1 MSIVAGLFWF
11 ILFCVVAR
19 RMASGRR
26 IERHMLRPTYQA
38 EVARLREEVDQ
49 LTAQVMRLTDEQQFM
64 VRLLADGQ
72 TEGEPALLSQPKPEN
87 S

>member
-1 MSIVAGLFWF
+1 
-11 ILFCVVAR
+11 
-19 RMASGRR
+19 MATV
-26 IERHMLRPTYQA
+26 RP
-38 EVARLREEVDQ
+38 RP
-49 LTAQVMRLTDEQQFM
+49 QVMRLTDEQQFM